1 MIKAIKRKFDSYLLG
16 WAIKRVTKYGLIPV
30 TIKRVAGTDYIV
42 ASDGSMRKING
53 KHA

>member
-1 MIKAIKRKFDSYLLG
+1 MIRAIKRKIEAYILDWS
-16 WAIKRVTKYGLIPV
+16 IKHVTKYGLIPV
-30 TIKRVAGTDYIV
+30 NIKRVAGTDYIV

>member
-1 MIKAIKRKFDSYLLG
+1 MIRAIKRKIEAYVLDL
-16 WAIKRVTKYGLIPV
+16 AIKRVTKYGLIPV
-30 TIKRVAGTDYIV
+30 KIKRVAGTDYIE